1 MKTCLHIP
9 PYCSIRRLCF
19 LPLLLLV
26 VASVPAHS
34 RTKAEYH
41 TYDSIFA
48 SIHRK
53 SVYANINLVQD
64 DLRKMLQRAEREGSR
79 YGKILAYLDLSAY
92 SGSDGNIGDMLR
104 YLEIGQAA
112 IDPEDPPFLHAYS
125 LFAEGSAH
133 LLLSNYS
140 IAIDDYS
147 RAAETF
153 RHLNDSAMLTKTYL
167 NMATCYV
174 YSNQPDMR
182 IRYFSLAQALDMP
195 VYRDLMNL
203 TEANNMLWDGHYKEA
218 LDRLRKLKESNSQGP
233 VSQQNCIYWFDY
245 YNDLVA
251 AYLMLEQLDSAYR
264 YACTLTDISQRYG
277 SRYRPAF
284 PYLLQGRLL
293 LYMHRPADALLFF
306 QKVCDLYGQ
315 TPTSRLQE
323 AIEGKIECYKLLNQH
338 DNAIRCYD
346 QLLQV
351 KDSLA
356 VQNLENNI
364 NIRRLQQIN
373 DKQQAQ
379 LEEQQKAYR
388 SRLLWFTFAL
398 VILALS
404 FLVFYQR
411 KRLQERKE
419 KVLALEKE
427 MALQKTQNDLA
438 KSQMEHAVRQE
449 QLKDFQQ
456 QMRTVA
462 SSLPKHQ
469 RAALMEGI
477 NNMQDAQDKESWQQ
491 FLVNFRH
498 QHGDFAERL
507 TAAYPTLTTAEMKLC
522 MLLRAGYSNKEAAQA
537 LHLTADSLKTYRQ
550 HLRSKFSL
558 VGGREVLGDF
568 LSNF

>member
-1 MKTCLHIP
+1 
-9 PYCSIRRLCF
+9 
-19 LPLLLLV
+19 
-26 VASVPAHS
+26 
-34 RTKAEYH
+34 
-41 TYDSIFA
+41 
-48 SIHRK
+48 
-53 SVYANINLVQD
+53 
-64 DLRKMLQRAEREGSR
+64 
-79 YGKILAYLDLSAY
+79 
-92 SGSDGNIGDMLR
+92 
-104 YLEIGQAA
+104 
-112 IDPEDPPFLHAYS
+112 
-125 LFAEGSAH
+125 
-133 LLLSNYS
+133 
-140 IAIDDYS
+140 
-147 RAAETF
+147 
-153 RHLNDSAMLTKTYL
+153 MLTKTYL
-167 NMATCYV
+167 NMATCYA
-174 YSNQPDMR
+174 YSNQPEMR

-203 TEANNMLWDGHYKEA
+203 TEANNMLWDGHYQEA
-218 LDRLRKLKESNSQGP
+218 LDCLHKLKETNSQGP

-245 YNDLVA
+245 YNDLVV
-251 AYLMLEQLDSAYR
+251 AYLMLEQLDSAFC

-438 KSQMEHAVRQE
+438 KSQMEHVVRQE

-469 RAALMEGI
+469 RTALMEGI

-507 TAAYPTLTTAEMKLC
+507 TAAYPTLTTAEVNLC